1 MDVFDVFRP
10 ITNAVK
16 KQMPPIFGTIVFY
29 ILVVVVIV
37 LLITGIGMLLNAQ
50 KCGSSKE
57 NAYEQFA
64 DAGDDYLSQLKK
76 RIESIVAVKY
86 KVEDALESLN
96 NAGDET
102 CNIMKELE
110 QVYVGNSAAPSDTSE
125 FSLPAAIQ
133 EKRRQDRERRAVSRF
148 AEERALFSAAA
159 RSPIQECFASGNSVT
174 EAETTLAGLCE
185 ELSNVLDSA
194 EVKMMDLKKT
204 KIRTLMEFNGR
215 YIKKATN
222 LATAE
227 GFFSALR
234 GSALLTKADTLLGKA
249 STIYDDILTLQND
262 VKLQRT
268 AVNQLTKRGVAI
280 QQGEYKA
287 ADIAAGL
294 AAATKRG

>member
-1 MDVFDVFRP
+1 MDAFDVFRP
-10 ITNAVK
+10 ITNAMK
-16 KQMPPIFGTIVFY
+16 KQMPPIMGTMLFY
-29 ILVVVVIV
+29 IIVVIVIV
-37 LLITGIGMLLNAQ
+37 LLITGIGMLLSKQ
-50 KCGSSKE
+50 TCGSAHANS
-57 NAYEQFA
+57 YEQFA
-64 DAGDDYLSQLKK
+64 DASDDYLSQLNK
-76 RIESIVAVKY
+76 RIESVSAVKY
-86 KVEDALESLN
+86 KVEDVVESLN
-96 NAGDET
+96 NTGDET

-159 RSPIQECFASGNSVT
+159 RSPILECFATGNSVS
-174 EAETTLAGLCE
+174 EAETTLVGLCE

-215 YIKKATN
+215 YIKKASN

-227 GFFSALR
+227 GFYSELR
-234 GSALLTKADTLLGKA
+234 GPALLTKADTLLGKA
-249 STIYDDILTLQND
+249 NTIYNDIMELQND
-262 VKLQRT
+262 VKLQRA

-280 QQGEYKA
+280 QKGEYKA
-287 ADIAAGL
+287 ADISAGMV
-294 AAATKRG
+294 AATRL